1 MTRVPHIESAT
12 QCYVLCPVGSGI
24 VRALFK
30 EDEASPIE
38 DFRPDC
44 VLGTLAFKAV
54 SFKPNDSRLV
64 VNTSYLLLSIL
75 HLRVDLGFKEAVSFM
90 SNGFT
95 AKDDLS
101 TVQGGRKFVRDQE
114 DPLECCPRRTRE

>member
-1 MTRVPHIESAT
+1 M
-12 QCYVLCPVGSGI
+12 LCPVGSGI

-54 SFKPNDSRLV
+54 SFKANESRLV
-64 VNTSYLLLSIL
+64 MNILDIGDRILLQGCS
-75 HLRVDLGFKEAVSFM
+75 
-90 SNGFT
+90 
-95 AKDDLS
+95 
-101 TVQGGRKFVRDQE
+101 QGGLISV
-114 DPLECCPRRTRE
+114 LWAL

>member
-1 MTRVPHIESAT
+1 M
-12 QCYVLCPVGSGI
+12 CYAQWAVKGI
-24 VRALFK
+24 VRALSK

-44 VLGTLAFKAV
+44 VLGTLV
-54 SFKPNDSRLV
+54 
-64 VNTSYLLLSIL
+64 LLSIL

-114 DPLECCPRRTRE
+114 DPLECCPRRTRDCVDI